1 MTQALPR
8 AGRLFG
14 AAVLAFA
21 VAFAI
26 TLAWRAPALA
36 QADRPHILIEL
47 EDGVVDIE
55 LRPDLAPQHVERIL
69 TLVREGFYDGIV
81 FHRVIDGFMA
91 QTGDPEGTG
100 RGGSSLPDLP
110 AEFTTAAHFER
121 GTLGMARAANPDS
134 ANSQFFIMFQPAP
147 HLDGQYTIFGTVV
160 SGMEFVD
167 AIKKGNPAM
176 NGMVDGPD
184 RMISV
189 RVAGE

>member
-1 MTQALPR
+1 MTQALSR
-8 AGRLFG
+8 AGRLIG
-14 AAVLAFA
+14 ATALAFIVAFA
-21 VAFAI
+21 V
-26 TLAWRAPALA
+26 TLAGRAPALA
-36 QADRPHILIEL
+36 QAERPHILIEL
-47 EDGVVDIE
+47 KDGVVDIE

-69 TLVREGFYDGIV
+69 TLVREGFYDGLV

-91 QTGDPEGTG
+91 QTGDPEGSG

-110 AEFTTAAHFER
+110 AEFSNAAHFDR
-121 GTLGMARAANPDS
+121 GTLGMARAASPNS

-160 SGMEFVD
+160 AGMEFVD
-167 AIKKGNPAM
+167 AIKKGNQAM
-176 NGMVDGPD
+176 NGMVDDPD